1 MSKMTHDEMIKF
13 AYETMIKNNPDEV
26 VKVLIMYDKI
36 IKEIK
41 EILGTNNKYDYEL
54 LQEIEDI
61 VYKVVGDEDNE

>member
-1 MSKMTHDEMIKF
+1 MSKMTNEEMIKRGF
-13 AYETMIKNNPDEV
+13 ELMIKNNPDEA
-26 VKVLIMYDKI
+26 VKVLIMYDKE

-54 LQEIEDI
+54 LQEIENI